1 MKVHNQSGIN
11 PRMQMEI
18 IGQKEQKSF
27 MLGLVDV
34 MKNGRLEETVHGCIR
49 VEGKEGLRN

>member
-18 IGQKEQKSF
+18 IGQKQQKSF

-34 MKNGRLEETVHGCIR
+34 MKNGRLEETVPGYIR